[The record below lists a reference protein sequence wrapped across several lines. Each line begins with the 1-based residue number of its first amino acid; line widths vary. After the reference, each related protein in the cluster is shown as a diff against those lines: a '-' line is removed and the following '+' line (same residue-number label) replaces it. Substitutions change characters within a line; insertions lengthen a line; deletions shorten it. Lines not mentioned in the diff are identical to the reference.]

1 MTETEFRT
9 LFKHVEVI
17 IPEVRSNILVNLT
30 TRRILP
36 PTVMLCYIITIF
48 PIYSLR
54 IVDLLRSA
62 HGCVYSAAFWVTCCC
77 IANMYRI
84 RCVKFWA
91 E

>member
-30 TRRILP
+30 TCPILP
-36 PTVMLCYIITIF
+36 PTVMLRYIITIF

-54 IVDLLRSA
+54 IVD
-62 HGCVYSAAFWVTCCC
+62 
-77 IANMYRI
+77 
-84 RCVKFWA
+84 
-91 E
+91 